1 MRKIITVSREFASG
15 GKEFGAYLAQELGL
29 PYYDK
34 EIILA
39 IAQKTKLSEEHIKE
53 VSERR
58 PQDYYPV
65 TFGHTFIYLDNY
77 YPIHHVNDIYV
88 EQTAIIKEMAD
99 KSDCIIIGRCADY
112 VLKDYS
118 PLRIFVYADTESKI
132 KRCQDRA
139 PEGENLSDKEII
151 KQINRVNKGRAQY
164 YEYYTGLKWGDKLNY
179 DLCIN
184 TSNYDIRALA
194 KSIADLVRAKDN

>member
-1 MRKIITVSREFASG
+1 MRKIITISREFGSG
-15 GKEFGAYLAQELGL
+15 GKEFGAYLAKELNL

-34 EIILA
+34 EIISELA
-39 IAQKTKLSEEHIKE
+39 KKNKLSEKHIE
-53 VSERR
+53 EISERR

-77 YPIHHVNDIYV
+77 YPIHQVNDIYV
-88 EQTAIIKEMAD
+88 EQTAIIKEMAE

-132 KRCQDRA
+132 KRCIERA
-139 PEGENLSDKEII
+139 PEDENLSDKERR
-151 KQINRVNKGRAQY
+151 KQRKRVNKGRAQY
-164 YEYYTGLKWGDKLNY
+164 YEYYTTLKWGDKLNY
-179 DLCIN
+179 DICIN
-184 TSNYDIRALA
+184 TSSCDIEALA
-194 KSIADLVRAKDN
+194 RSVADLVRTR